1 MKEFSRRERQLIE
14 ILLRRGKS
22 TAQDVL
28 EALPD
33 QPSYSTVRTLLRILT
48 EKGHVKAKLVA
59 GRYEYEAAQSKD
71 RAAKAGIQSLLTTF
85 YNDSAEKAMAALLD
99 QSKPSRAELDR
110 IGEMIDAA
118 KKAAK
123 K

>member
-1 MKEFSRRERQLIE
+1 MMEFSRRERQLIE

-48 EKGHVKAKLVA
+48 GKGHVKAKLVA

-71 RAAKAGIQSLLTTF
+71 RAAKAGIKSLLTTF
-85 YNDSAEKAMAALLD
+85 YNDSAERAMAALLD
-99 QSKPSRAELDR
+99 QSKPSLAELDR
-110 IGEMIDAA
+110 IAEMIEAA
-118 KKAAK
+118 RKAAK

>member
-1 MKEFSRRERQLIE
+1 MKEYSRRERQLVE

-71 RAAKAGIQSLLTTF
+71 RAAKAGIQSLLATF
-85 YNDSAEKAMAALLD
+85 YNHSAEKAMAALLD

-110 IGEMIDAA
+110 IGEMIEAA
-118 KKAAK
+118 KKAARK
-123 K
+123 

>member
-48 EKGHVKAKLVA
+48 EKGHVRAKLVA

-71 RAAKAGIQSLLTTF
+71 RAAKDGIRSLLATF

-110 IGEMIDAA
+110 ISEMIEAA
-118 KKAAK
+118 KKAAIK
-123 K
+123 